1 VEALIG
7 YPIRHFEYMAKFA
20 AELKD
25 IPAQV
30 LEHECRFVGRTSCG
44 VSVPVQILMLTARSH
59 PF

>member
-1 VEALIG
+1 
-7 YPIRHFEYMAKFA
+7 MAKFA